1 MNVMNTKIFKKEN
14 AKLATASFITGHQKV
29 VTYKLRSNAR
39 TRTIGAAAVALLFAS
54 KSEVI

>member
-1 MNVMNTKIFKKEN
+1 MNTKIFKREN

-39 TRTIGAAAVALLFAS
+39 TRTIGAAAVELLFAS